1 MPLSFDPLTLLVGA
15 SGVGKT
21 RILKSIMDL
30 KKIARGEALNG
41 IQWVVEFTATSGKE
55 YKWEGEFE
63 NKGFSTDSFWDPD
76 NRDKK
81 ENPIIETEKIYIN
94 DHIVIDRNKDRIK
107 FNGAETVKLSKNE
120 SVISLLKEEDQIK
133 EAHKEFD
140 KVIFNDNAISSL
152 SLRGFTFDP
161 KIDEKTKKYKSIEAI
176 RDSSEDVKSKLY
188 FAYKNQKQF
197 FDRIA
202 QAFIDIFPYV
212 EKVKIEPLAR
222 NEKRIPLLLKQM
234 PFVQIKEKGI
244 KNWINEINLSSGMF
258 KTLMHIAELYLC
270 PDLSLIM
277 IDEFE
282 NSLGINCMDELAD
295 IVVSTNRNLQFIITS
310 HHPYIINNIDHTHWK
325 IVTRKAGSVVAR
337 DASEFKFDQSKHKAF
352 TQLINLDV
360 YLEGVDA

>member
-1 MPLSFDPLTLLVGA
+1 V
-15 SGVGKT
+15 
-21 RILKSIMDL
+21 
-30 KKIARGEALNG
+30 
-41 IQWVVEFTATSGKE
+41 
-55 YKWEGEFE
+55 
-63 NKGFSTDSFWDPD
+63 
-76 NRDKK
+76 
-81 ENPIIETEKIYIN
+81 
-94 DHIVIDRNKDRIK
+94 
-107 FNGAETVKLSKNE
+107 
-120 SVISLLKEEDQIK
+120 
-133 EAHKEFD
+133 
-140 KVIFNDNAISSL
+140 
-152 SLRGFTFDP
+152 
-161 KIDEKTKKYKSIEAI
+161 
-176 RDSSEDVKSKLY
+176 Y